1 MVTFARHGHCQQQLC
16 SCVCDLRSVSSQTV
30 KRLHVSGNWR
40 RCCNIEPNHQQHQ
53 QLYLGR
59 CCSSSIRSRCSL
71 AVCRAAP
78 ANRPE
83 TVAVIEYLLL
93 LQAQPGSDP
102 DDMEVLLD
110 SLWSL
115 QYMVPFIMYASA
127 GNITA
132 CTLCNKQDVQQQQQQ
147 QYTQQEAEA
156 AAGADPGAQQQQL
169 VPGMF
174 THAVHY
180 RLSSRSA
187 LETLLLHPMMAA
199 MQEQISSRCAASA
212 QLVFEGTVT
221 KRLEAL
227 FRRGDEY
234 ASGVEHILLLQ
245 PGLSGGAGADEFLER
260 LAALAESS
268 VAGGI
273 QASYGAVISCAHAA
287 ATHVLMTRF
296 AAAQQVQQLLATP
309 ACAAVMARDAR
320 VPVVAASSLCIC
332 IQPTEESTKVDGGGG
347 LQQ

>member
-1 MVTFARHGHCQQQLC
+1 
-16 SCVCDLRSVSSQTV
+16 
-30 KRLHVSGNWR
+30 
-40 RCCNIEPNHQQHQ
+40 
-53 QLYLGR
+53 
-59 CCSSSIRSRCSL
+59 
-71 AVCRAAP
+71 
-78 ANRPE
+78 
-83 TVAVIEYLLL
+83 
-93 LQAQPGSDP
+93 
-102 DDMEVLLD
+102 MEVLLD

-115 QYMVPFIMYASA
+115 QYMVPSIMYASA

-132 CTLCNKQDVQQQQQQ
+132 CTLCNKQDAQQQQQQ
-147 QYTQQEAEA
+147 QQQNQYEAEA
-156 AAGADPGAQQQQL
+156 AGAADPSSQQQQQQP

-187 LETLLLHPMMAA
+187 LETLLLHPMTAA
-199 MQEQISSRCAASA
+199 LQERISSECAASA
-212 QLVFEGTVT
+212 QLVFEGAIT

-245 PGLSGGAGADEFLER
+245 PGASGGADADVFLER

-273 QASYGAVISCAHAA
+273 QASYGAVISCAHTA

-309 ACAAVMARDAR
+309 ACAAVMARDPR
-320 VPVVAASSLCIC
+320 VPVVAASSLCIS
-332 IQPTEESTKVDGGGG
+332 IQPTEESTKVDGSGGS
-347 LQQ
+347 LQK

>member
-1 MVTFARHGHCQQQLC
+1 
-16 SCVCDLRSVSSQTV
+16 
-30 KRLHVSGNWR
+30 
-40 RCCNIEPNHQQHQ
+40 
-53 QLYLGR
+53 
-59 CCSSSIRSRCSL
+59 
-71 AVCRAAP
+71 
-78 ANRPE
+78 
-83 TVAVIEYLLL
+83 VIEYLLL
-93 LQAQPGSDP
+93 LQAKSGSDP
-102 DDMEVLLD
+102 EEMEVLLD

-115 QYMVPFIMYASA
+115 QYMVPSIMYASA

-147 QYTQQEAEA
+147 QRQTQPEVA
-156 AAGADPGAQQQQL
+156 AAGGAADPSAEQQQEQQQP

-180 RLSSRSA
+180 RLDSRSA
-187 LETLLLHPMMAA
+187 LETLLLHPMTAA
-199 MQEQISSRCAASA
+199 LQVRISSECATSA
-212 QLVFEGTVT
+212 QLVFQGAVT

-245 PGLSGGAGADEFLER
+245 PGASGGAGADVFLER

-273 QASYGAVISCAHAA
+273 QASYGAVISCAHTA

-309 ACAAVMARDAR
+309 ACAAVMARDPR
-320 VPVVAASSLCIC
+320 VPVVAASSLCIS
-332 IQPTEESTKVDGGGG
+332 IQPTEESTKVDGGGSS
-347 LQQ
+347 LQK